1 VVPGLPLIPSRAVGR
16 SKRVLADY
24 FPILVMLVM
33 AIGFA
38 VTMILLSSFT
48 GRKRPSAAKES
59 AYECGSLPVGSAR
72 LRFDV
77 KFYVV
82 AILFILFGLEVV
94 FLWPWAVSHAG
105 QLKLAGLGTVAL
117 FVAILLVGYVYAW
130 RKGAFDWE

>member
-1 VVPGLPLIPSRAVGR
+1 
-16 SKRVLADY
+16 VLASY

-59 AYECGSLPVGSAR
+59 VYECGSLPVGSAR

-82 AILFILFGLEVV
+82 AILFILFDLEVV
-94 FLWPWAVSHAG
+94 FLWPWAVLHAG

-117 FVAILLVGYVYAW
+117 FVAILLAGYLYAW
-130 RKGAFDWE
+130 RKGALDWE